1 MIDGA
6 IHRFSVRSFA
16 VRAVKGW
23 PRLSGGARSAR
34 FQQMATPCA
43 APPTMPDAIAKLS
56 SIREEL
62 NHLFL
67 ERGDLIDGALCAL
80 LSASHI
86 LVIGPPG
93 TAKSMLADELCRRI
107 EGADY
112 FQWLLTKFST
122 PEEIFGAVSLK
133 GLEQDDYRRVT
144 DHKLPEAHIAFLDEI
159 FKANSSILNALLT
172 VINERVF
179 HNGRARV
186 TVPLITM
193 FGASNELPDEEEL
206 TALFDRFMLRF
217 MVDYIGEDF
226 RFLKM
231 LEGVEAGA
239 RTSMTFAELGELR
252 ASAGAVKLPG
262 SILRSIAELRR
273 ALATQQIIVSD
284 RRWRNAL
291 GILRAHALLYNR
303 STVTEDDLTFLEH
316 VLWKDP
322 EELPKVREAIRRMVK
337 GFEDEARELL
347 IQGQELRE
355 YVDRGWES
363 DEMRKRATIEAH
375 TKLANILVKF
385 ENLVREA
392 ADNGRATDGLEAMRA
407 KVRAIQQSILRT
419 AA

>member
-1 MIDGA
+1 VIAQSLRKLAA
-6 IHRFSVRSFA
+6 IR
-16 VRAVKGW
+16 
-23 PRLSGGARSAR
+23 
-34 FQQMATPCA
+34 
-43 APPTMPDAIAKLS
+43 D
-56 SIREEL
+56 EL

-67 ERGDLIDGALCAL
+67 ERAELIDGALCAL
-80 LSASHI
+80 LSASHV

-107 EGADY
+107 EDANY

-122 PEEIFGAVSLK
+122 PEEIFGAVSLR

-172 VINERVF
+172 VINERIF
-179 HNGRARV
+179 HNGRQRTA
-186 TVPLITM
+186 VPLITL

-217 MVDYIGEDF
+217 VVDYLSEDF

-231 LEGVEAGA
+231 LEGIAPA
-239 RTSMTFAELGELR
+239 SRTALTFEELEELR
-252 ASAGAVKLPG
+252 AHAAQVNVGG
-262 SILRSIAELRR
+262 GILRSVAELRR
-273 ALATQQIIVSD
+273 SLSSQQILASD
-284 RRWRNAL
+284 RRWRNSIP
-291 GILRAHALLYNR
+291 ILCAHAVVLGR
-303 STVTEDDLTFLEH
+303 DRVTEDDLTFLEH

-322 EELPKVREAIRRMVK
+322 EELPKVRDAIHHLVK

-355 YVDRGWES
+355 YAERRWES
-363 DEMRKRATIEAH
+363 EELRSRAVIEAH

-385 ENLVREA
+385 EELMRQASE
-392 ADNGRATDGLEAMRA
+392 NGRDTLGIEAMRS
-407 KVRAIQQSILRT
+407 KVKDIQQTMLRQSL
-419 AA
+419 